1 MPTKPPVLNL
11 RRKILEMKPEA
22 AFDYLVLAKIVEK
35 EGKDVISFGIGQPD
49 FDTPENIKEAAKKAL
64 DEGFTGYTAAIGIDE
79 LREAIADYTNERY
92 GTDVKHEEV
101 GVTVGA
107 KGAIAFS
114 ILAYIKG
121 GDEVIIPDPAYPV
134 YEELVKFAG
143 GKPVHVPLDPEKGYS
158 LSAEELEKYVTP
170 NTKMIIINNPH
181 NPTGGLI
188 EEKELEGIL
197 ELAKRK
203 RIIVL
208 ADEIYDHFIYEGKF
222 KSALQDTEWRDFV
235 LYVNGAS
242 KTFSMTGWRIGWL
255 IAHRKVIEKLKDFA
269 VNTTSNPT
277 SIAQKATVEA
287 LRGPKDEVNK
297 MINEFRERRDILVRE
312 LRKVPGVKVIVPK
325 GTFYMFP
332 SFERIVNEAGISTEE
347 FVLKLLYTKGV
358 VILPGSAFSSNS
370 RWFKYVRFA
379 FTIKKERIIE
389 GIRKLREFVDEL
401 LEEKGI
407 VPI

>member
-11 RRKILEMKPEA
+11 RRKILKMKPEA
-22 AFDYLVLAKIVEK
+22 AFDYLVLAKMVEK

-92 GTDVKHEEV
+92 GTDVKLEEV

-143 GKPVHVPLDPEKGYS
+143 GKPVHVPLDPKKGYS

-222 KSALQDTEWRDFV
+222 KSALQDPDWRDFV

-297 MINEFRERRDILVRE
+297 MINEFRERRNILVRE

-379 FTIKKERIIE
+379 FTIKRERIIE
-389 GIRKLREFVDEL
+389 GIRRLREFVDEL